1 MSENNVIFYKTDS
14 INKINNMDSNS
25 FIVNIND
32 DENCGIYLGNNTG
45 SPVLVANKIEK
56 VSQINNDLNFVTDEQ
71 LNNKGYLSESDLE
84 FATED
89 DIDALFS

>member
-1 MSENNVIFYKTDS
+1 MSENNIIFYKTDTKD
-14 INKINNMDSNS
+14 KIHNMDGNS

-32 DENCGIYLGNNTG
+32 NENCGIYLGNDADT
-45 SPVLVANKIEK
+45 PILVANKIEK
-56 VSQINNDLNFVTDEQ
+56 VSQIDNDLNFVTDEQ

-89 DIDALFS
+89 DIDSLFS